1 MPEDAGKKKFIK
13 DFLQQVKAGEGLIE
27 DIWIERVVR
36 LPASEGKGST
46 AQSLSGRPVN
56 NITELL
62 QDDLKHSFDEGYFT
76 FRFVAALK
84 GSGKTSLLTY
94 LDELTKTKATYQDFS
109 VVIRFQLSDLL
120 SLGGQ
125 QTFSVKLYCYILAKT
140 FWQLLNNSN
149 SSIKNVTEN
158 ILKDYLE
165 ESKVND
171 LVAKVARN
179 KPNPFRM
186 NFFNYFA
193 EIGVSFE
200 EFFFDLIDEV
210 SKTEPRCTF
219 AYLIDELDSLQNYPN
234 EIQETRSLLKAIIKR
249 VSQQFHSKI
258 RLFMYLV
265 GTSENTQ
272 SFITEDPVIES
283 LVGKNVINL
292 HPGYGN
298 EFEQIRDQID
308 GRIEG
313 AFKGYQNFPM
323 AWRGIKEIPLNIP
336 KNLRG
341 FCQDYATAVMEIYEK
356 YFREEPE
363 KSFEGNARELVES
376 QCRQKWD
383 KYLRQKSYSLSS
395 VSTTTILAGHAFDCY
410 IELHHNN
417 NCVARGFGEAKNYE
431 LLSKHLET
439 FNTWLKDVDFKPI
452 DDGNPPDVAFM
463 IAPSCPPLLRRK
475 LEIQNIEFIQ
485 SDKVVDSSNNNNNGV
500 NQDNDEN
507 QNNDTSQNNNA
518 SQDDQVISDNSAVN
532 LNTADKASIVKAMKG
547 TRMNATTI
555 DKLIKS
561 RPYKNIDELTSI
573 LKSTPNLKAKIQ
585 KKLEDGEICF

>member
-13 DFLQQVKAGEGLIE
+13 DFLQRIKAGEGFIE

-46 AQSLSGRPVN
+46 ARSLSGRSVN

-94 LDELTKTKATYQDFS
+94 LEELTKTKATYEDFS

-125 QTFSVKLYCYILAKT
+125 QNFSVKLYCYILAQT
-140 FWQLLNNSN
+140 FWQLLNHSN
-149 SSIKNVTEN
+149 SSIKNLGEE
-158 ILKDYLE
+158 ILTDYLE
-165 ESKVND
+165 ESKVGD
-171 LVAKVARN
+171 LTGKVAKN

-186 NFFNYFA
+186 KFFNYFA

-200 EFFFDLIDEV
+200 EFFFEVLDEV

-219 AYLIDELDSLQNYPN
+219 AYLIDELDSLQNYPD
-234 EIQETRSLLKAIIKR
+234 ELQETRSLLKAIIKR
-249 VSQQFHSKI
+249 VSQEFQSKI
-258 RLFMYLV
+258 RLFIYLV
-265 GTSENTQ
+265 GTSDNIK

-283 LVGKNVINL
+283 LVGKSVITL
-292 HPGYGN
+292 SKGYGD
-298 EFEQIRDQID
+298 EFEQIRDKID
-308 GRIEG
+308 RRIEG
-313 AFKGYQNFPM
+313 AFKGYKNFPS
-323 AWRGIKEIPLNIP
+323 AWQEIKGISLKTS
-336 KNLRG
+336 KNLRE
-341 FCQDYATAVMEIYEK
+341 FCQDYATAVLEIHEK

-376 QCRQKWD
+376 QCRQKWEQ
-383 KYLRQKSYSLSS
+383 YLRQKSYSLSS
-395 VSTTTILAGHAFDCY
+395 VSTTTILKGHAFDCY

-417 NCVARGFGEAKNYE
+417 NYVARGFGEAKNYE

-439 FNTWLKDVDFKPI
+439 FNTWLTDVDFKPNPTN
-452 DDGNPPDVAFM
+452 NPPDVAFM

-475 LEIQNIEFIQ
+475 LELQNIEFIQ
-485 SDKVVDSSNNNNNGV
+485 SDKVVDPSNG
-500 NQDNDEN
+500 
-507 QNNDTSQNNNA
+507 
-518 SQDDQVISDNSAVN
+518 AVN
-532 LNTADKASIVKAMKG
+532 LNTADRASIVKAMKG
-547 TRMNATTI
+547 TAMRGTTI
-555 DKLIKS
+555 NKLIKY
-561 RPYKNIDELTSI
+561 RPYKNIDELTSA
-573 LKSTPNLKAKIQ
+573 LKSTPNVKAKIQ
-585 KKLEDGEICF
+585 KKLEHGEICF